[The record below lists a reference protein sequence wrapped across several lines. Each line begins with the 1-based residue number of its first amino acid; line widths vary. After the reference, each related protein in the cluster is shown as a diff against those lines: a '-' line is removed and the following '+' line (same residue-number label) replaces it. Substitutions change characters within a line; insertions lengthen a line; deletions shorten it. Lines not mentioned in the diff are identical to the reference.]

1 MKVDSDSR
9 RVKLAGAAARVAEHR
24 IAAQLR
30 GQRSPHA
37 VSCAD
42 TSARSEHLRSRSGP
56 RSLARSP
63 ARTLRLASA
72 AEGVSARRLV
82 RVEIS
87 FGDSSEDCFVRVV
100 SELVAGRSV
109 GVIL

>member
-56 RSLARSP
+56 RSLAR
-63 ARTLRLASA
+63 TLRLASA

-87 FGDSSEDCFVRVV
+87 FGDSSEVCFVRVV